1 MQKSIIKMMRR
12 KSLISKGG
20 KMTKK
25 TLTTIVLSILLVS
38 VACAQS
44 PSANL
49 SNIRKLYLTFEYTK
63 ALETLN
69 RDLATIRDYQTKA
82 LYLVE
87 IGDIYLDKLHDHTK
101 AESTYKVIIR
111 DFPKF
116 KDIASVVYR
125 LGITY
130 ERQERFLDAAQA
142 YEQVAT
148 KYLKTTYSSDA
159 LDAIERCF
167 KKNYQDLVA
176 KVDQYPITRIEFDDR
191 VNQAPNRY
199 EKFEDKQKL
208 LDDMIDERLLYVN
221 VLSMNFEND
230 PEVITRLPDMRKN
243 ILFQEWYTRNVV
255 NKVKV
260 SESEKKAYYKKNK
273 GAGFTTPERVRAREI
288 LVKTKAEAEALRSK
302 ILTES
307 LPFDTVAKETSLAP
321 NKKTGGDMGY
331 FQKGTQPKE
340 IETVAFKLKVG
351 EVSDPIETKDGFVI
365 LKIEDKKPTEVR
377 NYDKVT
383 REIENA
389 IKQEKTETVFFKV
402 SADLRKKY
410 HATEDTIAL
419 KQNKETLGTIED
431 QVVTNQMLQARIEQI
446 PPMYRSQFDN
456 TEGKKRL
463 LDQLILEQILL
474 REVEEQKLWLS
485 NSFISQYD
493 PRVASTMV
501 TLYRQRAITD
511 KVTIDTME
519 LKKDYKNTIKDF
531 LVPEQVRV
539 REIVVKTADQAA
551 QIRKEAL
558 AGKVSF
564 DTLAKQYSIAATKWQ
579 GGDMGF
585 FSRGSKPKSV
595 EDEAFTLS
603 KGKISKVVKLS
614 DTTYTILK
622 VEDKKKAYTHTF
634 SEVKEKI
641 DRKIRKEKED
651 KLYQQLMADLRAKAK
666 IEKFLTKEEA
676 PPTEEKAPEPEKVT
690 PEPTEQ
696 KK

>member
-1 MQKSIIKMMRR
+1 MQKSFIKVMRQ

-25 TLTTIVLSILLVS
+25 TLTTIILSILLVS

-49 SNIRKLYLTFEYTK
+49 SNIRKLYLTSEYTK
-63 ALETLN
+63 ALEALN

-87 IGDIYLDKLHDHTK
+87 IGDIYLDKLHDYTK
-101 AESTYKVIIR
+101 AESTYKVILR

-125 LGITY
+125 LGVTY

-148 KYLKTTYSSDA
+148 KYIKTTYSNDA

-167 KKNYQDLVA
+167 RKNYQDLVA

-191 VNQAPNRY
+191 VNQVPNRY

-221 VLSMNFEND
+221 ALSMNFENN
-230 PEVITRLPDMRKN
+230 PEVITRLADMRKN

-255 NKVKV
+255 NQVKV

-273 GAGFTTPERVRAREI
+273 GARFTTPERVRVREI

-331 FQKGTQPKE
+331 LQKGTQPKE
-340 IETVAFKLKVG
+340 IENVAFKLKVG

-383 REIENA
+383 HDIENA

-431 QVVTNQMLQARIEQI
+431 QVVTKQMLQARIEQI
-446 PPMYRSQFDN
+446 PPMYRQQFDN
-456 TEGKKRL
+456 TEGKKHL

-474 REVEEQKLWLS
+474 REVEEQKLWLG

-531 LVPEQVRV
+531 LVPEQVRA
-539 REIVVKTADQAA
+539 REIVVRTADQAA

-579 GGDMGF
+579 GGDMSF
-585 FSRGSKPKSV
+585 FSRGSKPKAV
-595 EDEAFTLS
+595 EDEAFTLA
-603 KGKISKVVKLS
+603 KGKISKVIKLS

-622 VEDKKKAYTHTF
+622 VEDKKKAYTHLF

-676 PPTEEKAPEPEKVT
+676 PPTEEKTPEPENPT
-690 PEPTEQ
+690 PAPEN

>member
-1 MQKSIIKMMRR
+1 
-12 KSLISKGG
+12 
-20 KMTKK
+20 MTKK

-44 PSANL
+44 PTANL

-63 ALETLN
+63 ALEALN
-69 RDLATIRDYQTKA
+69 RDLAAIRDYQTKA

-87 IGDIYLDKLHDHTK
+87 IGDIYLDKLHDYTK
-101 AESTYKVIIR
+101 AESTYKIILR

-116 KDIASVVYR
+116 KDIASVIYR

-130 ERQERFLDAAQA
+130 EREERFLDAAQA

-148 KYLKTTYSSDA
+148 KYLKTTYSNDA

-176 KVDQYPITRIEFDDR
+176 KIDQYPITRIEFDDR

-208 LDDMIDERLLYVN
+208 LDDMIDERLLYVDA
-221 VLSMNFEND
+221 LRMNLENN
-230 PEVITRLPDMRKN
+230 PEVITRLADMRN
-243 ILFQEWYTRNVV
+243 NTLFQEWYTRNVI

-260 SESEKKAYYKKNK
+260 SQSEKKSYYQKNK
-273 GAGFTTPERVRAREI
+273 DARFTTPERVRAREI
-288 LVKTKAEAEALRSK
+288 LVKTKVEAEALRSK

-321 NKKTGGDMGY
+321 NKKAGGDMGY
-331 FQKGTQPKE
+331 FKQGTQPKE

-351 EVSDPIETKDGFVI
+351 EISDPIETKDGFVI

-377 NYDKVT
+377 TYDKVT
-383 REIENA
+383 SEIENA
-389 IKQEKTETVFFKV
+389 IKQQKTEALFNKV
-402 SADLRKKY
+402 SADLKKKY
-410 HATEDTIAL
+410 HATEDTFAL
-419 KQNKETLGTIED
+419 KQNKETLGTIGD
-431 QVVTNQMLQARIEQI
+431 QAITNQQLQARLDRI
-446 PPMYRSQFDN
+446 PPFYRSEFEN
-456 TEGKKRL
+456 TEGKKRI
-463 LDQLILEQILL
+463 LDQIILEQILL
-474 REVEEQKLWLS
+474 SEVEEQKLWLT
-485 NSFISQYD
+485 NNFISQFD

-501 TLYRQRAITD
+501 TLYRKMATTD

-539 REIVVKTADQAA
+539 REIVVKSANQAA
-551 QIRKEAL
+551 KIRNEAL

-585 FSRGSKPKSV
+585 FSRGSKPKAV
-595 EDEAFTLS
+595 EQEAFTLAKS
-603 KGKISKVVKLS
+603 KISKVIKLS

-622 VEDKKKAYTHTF
+622 VEDKKKAYTRPFT
-634 SEVKEKI
+634 EVKEKI
-641 DRKIRKEKED
+641 ERKIRTDKED
-651 KLYQQLMADLRAKAK
+651 KLYQQLMVDLRAKAK
-666 IEKFLTKEEA
+666 IEKFLTKEET
-676 PPTEEKAPEPEKVT
+676 PPTEEKAPEPEKTT
-690 PEPTEQ
+690 PQPEQ
-696 KK
+696 KKK